1 MMRTNGNIMVASRRL
16 RLFLIFV
23 LGMTEYMPLTFQ
35 AAAVPVLYRRAGAS
49 MRDMGFLSLVMIP
62 WALKALWAP
71 VVDRIGAHSRFGRYR
86 GWLFCTHPLLMLTL
100 IGGAFTDLPALLMT
114 SRGVGLLAL
123 LWLSIVS
130 ATADTASHGLAVNM
144 LDIEER
150 SLGSGALTV
159 GMATGSLI
167 GGGLMIMLVDKLG
180 WRIPILLMAGC
191 VMVPLIGI
199 AMYREPPTSPAQ
211 TLSLREVL
219 RWFALPRIGRWILV
233 LALLSLFTALPAV
246 PFQALFVDH
255 GLSLSE
261 IGMLVGIIGALVGI
275 AAGILGGLAVRTLE
289 RRWSFYVLHILCGL
303 CMAGGSFIITRASP
317 SHPMLYASMALLN
330 FGVGLGTTVLR
341 VMLMDRCRSHLAS
354 TDFTIQTCTMGL
366 FSFLGY
372 GVSGIL
378 ASRFGVKSVLTA
390 APLCVFVLLISVPR
404 LLARSDFEQSLT
416 KPHSPNK

>member
-1 MMRTNGNIMVASRRL
+1 MG
-16 RLFLIFV
+16 
-23 LGMTEYMPLTFQ
+23 
-35 AAAVPVLYRRAGAS
+35 
-49 MRDMGFLSLVMIP
+49 DMGFLSLVMIP

-71 VVDRIGAHSRFGRYR
+71 VVDRIGARSRFGRYR
-86 GWLFCTHPLLMLTL
+86 GWLFFTHPLLMLTL
-100 IGGAFTDLPALLMT
+100 VCGAFTDVPALLMK
-114 SRGVGLLAL
+114 SRVVGMLAL

-144 LDIEER
+144 LDVEER
-150 SLGSGALTV
+150 GLGSGALTV

-167 GGGLMIMLVDKLG
+167 GGGLMIILVDKLG

-191 VMVPLIGI
+191 VILPLIGVM
-199 AMYREPPTSPAQ
+199 MYREPPTSPAQ

-233 LALLSLFTALPAV
+233 LALLSLFTSLPAV

-261 IGMLVGIIGALVGI
+261 IGLLIGVIGALVGI

-289 RRWSFYVLHILCGL
+289 RQRSFYLLHILCGL

-317 SHPMLYASMALLN
+317 SHAMLYASMALLN

-372 GVSGIL
+372 GVSGFL
-378 ASRFGVKSVLTA
+378 AGRLGVKSVLAA
-390 APLCVFVLLISVPR
+390 APLLVFLLLAWAPR
-404 LLARSDFEQSLT
+404 FFARSDFEQSLT
-416 KPHSPNK
+416 KSPS